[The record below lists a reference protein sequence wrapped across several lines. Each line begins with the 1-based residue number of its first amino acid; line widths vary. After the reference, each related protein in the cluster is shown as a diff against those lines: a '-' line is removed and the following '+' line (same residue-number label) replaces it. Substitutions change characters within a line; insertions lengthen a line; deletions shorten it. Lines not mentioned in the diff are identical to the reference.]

1 MPIINEMMAFF
12 KSLSPIIQAGLIIIV
27 ILLLIGFFR
36 FATELFFR
44 ILAVGCAI
52 IVLIALAWVVYTY
65 VLH

>member
-1 MPIINEMMAFF
+1 M
-12 KSLSPIIQAGLIIIV
+12 GLHTLVLICTTPT
-27 ILLLIGFFR
+27 LLLIGFFR

-52 IVLIALAWVVYTY
+52 IVLIALAWGVYTY